1 MEYRENL
8 TGLIARFISF
18 TSKYLPDDVL
28 ARLKELR
35 QAEDEPGA
43 SAIYDAVFKNIE
55 MAEELKRPCCQDTG
69 LIQFF
74 VRAGSSFPF
83 IDQLADIL
91 REAAIRATA
100 EAPLRPNAVSFFG
113 GKNSGGESANSGDN
127 TGRYTPWID
136 WELVPGSDLE
146 LYVYLAGGGCSL
158 PGFSKVL
165 MPLEGLP
172 GAVKAVFDQV
182 SALGI
187 NACPPLLVGIGLG
200 GSADTAA
207 KLSKKAL
214 LRFIGEKNP
223 RAAGLEQEL
232 EEGLN
237 SIGIGPVGLSGKK
250 SVMAVHI
257 EEAARHPASFAVGL
271 STGCWAH
278 RRSLIRIAGDLSYEL
293 ISHRGKKL

>member
-1 MEYRENL
+1 MDANREGL
-8 TGLIARFISF
+8 TCLLARFISF
-18 TSKYLPDDVL
+18 SSKYLPDDITAKL
-28 ARLKELR
+28 GELR
-35 QAEDEPGA
+35 EAEDSSMA
-43 SAIYDAVFKNIE
+43 RAIYEAIFRNIR
-55 MAEELKRPCCQDTG
+55 MAEELERPCCQDTG

-74 VRAGSSFPF
+74 VKAGSGFPL
-83 IDQLADIL
+83 IDELGDIL
-91 REAAIRATA
+91 REAVIRATA
-100 EAPLRPNAVSFFG
+100 EAPLRPNAVAFFG
-113 GKNSGGESANSGDN
+113 EKNSGDN

-136 WELVPGSDLE
+136 WELVSGDGLS

-158 PGFSKVL
+158 PGFSRVL
-165 MPLEGLP
+165 TPLEGYK

-182 SALGI
+182 CALGI

-214 LRFIGEKNP
+214 LRFIGERNGNP
-223 RAAGLEQEL
+223 EAAELELAIEAGL
-232 EEGLN
+232 N
-237 SIGIGPVGLSGKK
+237 KIGIGPAGLSGNR

-278 RRSLIRIAGDLSYEL
+278 RRSLITISRNLNYEI
-293 ISHRGKKL
+293 ISHRGKSL